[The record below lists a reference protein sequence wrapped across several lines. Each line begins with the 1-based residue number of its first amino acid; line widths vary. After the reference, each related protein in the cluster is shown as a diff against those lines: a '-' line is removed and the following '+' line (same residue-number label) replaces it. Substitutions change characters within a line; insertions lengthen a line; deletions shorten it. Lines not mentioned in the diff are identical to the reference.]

1 MDIKITTDSAR
12 LPAGQRDRLER
23 ILAEVLDSR
32 TARIPQIIVC
42 LEDLDACRGQWG
54 WECRIYARLL
64 PSGARTVVGDG
75 NDAETAL
82 RGAAAV
88 LSRSLGAEDRCCST
102 SGSVG
107 SR

>member
-1 MDIKITTDSAR
+1 MDITVAANPDR
-12 LPAGQRDRLER
+12 LPAAQRARLER
-23 ILAEVLDSR
+23 IMAEVLDSR

-42 LEDLDACRGQWG
+42 LEVLDACRSQCR

-64 PSGARTVVGDG
+64 TSGTRTVVGDG

-88 LSRSLGAEDRCCST
+88 LARSLGAEDGCYST
-102 SGSVG
+102 SGRVG